1 MKKIKIKLINLITLG
16 AQENC
21 SDLYKPGL
29 ENLHLVYI
37 LKEYTEGR
45 EDLPHHWQTFAL
57 LKEQS
62 WPYEKK
68 PLALNLFSLDRI
80 LDEKHLPNVQK
91 YTLGRFFLP
100 LASYLY

>member
-45 EDLPHHWQTFAL
+45 EDLPHH
-57 LKEQS
+57 
-62 WPYEKK
+62 
-68 PLALNLFSLDRI
+68 
-80 LDEKHLPNVQK
+80 
-91 YTLGRFFLP
+91 
-100 LASYLY
+100 